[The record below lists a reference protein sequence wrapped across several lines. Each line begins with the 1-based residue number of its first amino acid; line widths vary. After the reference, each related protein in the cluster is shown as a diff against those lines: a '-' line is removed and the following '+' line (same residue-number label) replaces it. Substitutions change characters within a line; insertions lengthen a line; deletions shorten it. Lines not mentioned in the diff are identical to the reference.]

1 LGTRKQHEPEW
12 CETRVPPYDKSAEEA
27 VLGAIL
33 LNNRALEVVHDSLAP
48 EDFYVEAHRRIY
60 QAIVGLWQDRCP
72 IDHVTLGNR
81 LIAAGDLERI
91 GGASALGGLTEGVG
105 SVANVEHYAGIVRGK
120 AAIRRMIYAAQ
131 QVVADGFADKETD
144 PDEWIARA
152 QGQIDSTAQAALA
165 GKRAPRTLFSY
176 ADDVRKAYEQARA
189 GVAGL
194 PTPWPTINAMTG
206 GLRWGTITAFVARPS
221 IGKSTAAI
229 LIARHVWKIPD
240 REERVLIV
248 SPEMSAQD
256 MAERYF
262 VIESGVPYMSVV
274 RGQLS
279 GFEEPKLWDLMGA
292 SRDQGRLWIIDG
304 VTDELTERSVEYAIR
319 SVKPTLVAID
329 SFYDLNF
336 PGRDD
341 NERVRNIA
349 RWLYQSC
356 KRHRYACVVGSQQ
369 NREQEKSK
377 AKGGGSRLGTIA
389 FSDAIAQRF
398 DAIFAME
405 RDQKLKERRRLVLKP
420 LKIRRGFGLED
431 VELHWDFARED
442 FSEAGQDP
450 VGEQGEEP
458 EVPEGE
464 PSQGRQAEI
473 PY

>member
-1 LGTRKQHEPEW
+1 VAKGRRSADSMLEM
-12 CETRVPPYDKSAEEA
+12 RVPPYSKDAEEA
-27 VLGAIL
+27 VLGCIL
-33 LNNRALEVVHDSLAP
+33 LNNQSMEVLTDLLRE
-48 EDFYVEAHRRIY
+48 EDFYIEAHRRIY
-60 QAIVGLWQDRCP
+60 IAIQTLWRGRSP
-72 IDHVTLGNR
+72 IDHVTLGAQ
-81 LIAAGDLERI
+81 LIATGDLEKI
-91 GGASALGGLTEGVG
+91 GGPLALDGLTENVG
-105 SVANVEHYAGIVRGK
+105 AVSNVEHYAGIVRSK
-120 AAIRRMIYAAQ
+120 AAVRRMIYAAQ
-131 QVVADGFADKETD
+131 QVVAEGFADQESDT
-144 PDEWIARA
+144 DEWVARA
-152 QGQIDSTAQAALA
+152 QGSIDATAAAVLQ

-176 ADDVRKAYEQARA
+176 ADDVRHAYDLARS
-189 GVAGL
+189 GIAGL

-229 LIARHVWKIPD
+229 LIARHVWKLPD

-256 MAERYF
+256 MAERFF
-262 VIESGVPYMSVV
+262 VIEAKVPYMSVV

-279 GFEEPKLWDLMGA
+279 DFETPKLWSVMDEVRPL
-292 SRDQGRLWIIDG
+292 DRLWIIDG
-304 VTDELTERSVEYAIR
+304 ATDELTERSIDHAIR

-356 KRHRYACVVGSQQ
+356 KRNRYACVVGSQQ
-369 NREQEKSK
+369 NREQEKAK
-377 AKGGGSRLGTIA
+377 NKGGGSRLGTIA

-405 RDQKLKERRRLVLKP
+405 RNEPLRQKRRLVLKP

-431 VELHWDFARED
+431 VELHWDFSDED
-442 FSEAGQDP
+442 FSEADDAEDAAGAAA
-450 VGEQGEEP
+450 G
-458 EVPEGE
+458 
-464 PSQGRQAEI
+464 SEI